1 MATSGSFR
9 TYGYSDY
16 GFPDRYV
23 FSWSL
28 VSQSIE
34 GNYSDISWKLYG
46 DGDNSSGNFTIVKEK
61 YVTVNGSTQSNAS
74 EQYTYNGTTPFS
86 GTARIYHNADGTG
99 SFSASAG
106 GAFFYYG
113 SYNSTGSG
121 SWSLPT
127 IPRASS
133 VSGGSGNIGGTTT
146 INISRAS
153 SSFTHTLEYA
163 FGSLSGTI
171 ATGVGTSYNWTIP
184 TSFYAQIPN
193 ANSGTGT
200 ITCKTY
206 NGSTLIGTKTCSFTV
221 NVINSNPTVGTF
233 TYKDSNSVTTAI
245 SENNQRIIRNNSN
258 LLFTIGSATAKN
270 SATISKYEI
279 IFNGVTKSR
288 TSAGDLDFGTINLS
302 SNANATLKVTD
313 SRGNTSTKNITIII
327 DDWVLPTALISLKRK
342 NNYYSETYIKVDGTC
357 SSLNGKNSM
366 GIQYQYKKVSDKNFS
381 EFYNLEDNVETTVS
395 LDNNYQWNIS
405 VVITDRIGQTT
416 YNLVLD
422 RGMPIIFFDRIK
434 NSVGINCFPTN
445 NENLEINDYNL
456 PISKTEDN
464 INGFDGVGKGERL
477 NKSGLYTVCDYQGEN
492 GIWYNLFNLRHRS
505 GYDDGISYGM
515 QIRQKMI
522 GYSDK
527 LQVRQQ
533 NNGTWGGWRN
543 IQEEPV
549 TLFENAS
556 GTMDNIT
563 LSESA
568 GNFSFMEIFYVDNN
582 GRSNNSVRVHSPQLK
597 NVELSCIE
605 PASSNSPMRT
615 YIRSSLWIINGTS
628 ITHDKSTFTTLSSS
642 GIEVTNNQYI
652 KIYRVVGYR

>member
-74 EQYTYNGTTPFS
+74 EQHTYNGTTPFS

-171 ATGVGTSYNWTIP
+171 ATGVGTSYTWTIP
-184 TSFYAQIPN
+184 TSFYTQIPN
-193 ANSGTGT
+193 ENSGTGT

-206 NGSTLIGTKTCSFTV
+206 NGSTLIGTKTCSFTA
-221 NVINSNPTVGTF
+221 NVTNSNPTVGTF
-233 TYKDSNSVTTAI
+233 TYKDSNSVTTEI

-279 IFNGVTKSR
+279 TFNGVTKSR
-288 TSAGDLDFGTINLS
+288 TSAGDLDFGNINLS
-302 SNANATLKVTD
+302 NNANATLKVTD
-313 SRGNTSTKNITIII
+313 SRGNTATKNITIII
-327 DDWVLPTALISLKRK
+327 DDWVLPTALISVKRK
-342 NNYYSETYIKVDGTC
+342 NNYYSETYIKVDGSY

-395 LDNNYQWNIS
+395 LDNEYQWNIS

-422 RGMPIIFFDRIK
+422 RGMPIIFFDRLK
-434 NSVGINCFPTN
+434 NSVGINGFPKNEKSIEENGKQMFGMETGTWTPIISALNESDPTVTYTAQRGSYTKIGKMVWIDFYLRGEVTKLNGTN
-445 NENLEINDYNL
+445 NYGCIKGLPFTAKDYNMGEQSF
-456 PISKTEDN
+456 PI
-464 INGFDGVGKGERL
+464 GV
-477 NKSGLYTVCDYQGEN
+477 
-492 GIWYNLFNLRHRS
+492 IYNLTTNTSDLTMGINSQAIRIQTSNGS
-505 GYDDGISYGM
+505 GASVLKTSAGSGQGYFV
-515 QIRQKMI
+515 I
-522 GYSDK
+522 G
-527 LQVRQQ
+527 
-533 NNGTWGGWRN
+533 
-543 IQEEPV
+543 
-549 TLFENAS
+549 AS
-556 GTMDNIT
+556 GWY
-563 LSESA
+563 E
-568 GNFSFMEIFYVDNN
+568 
-582 GRSNNSVRVHSPQLK
+582 
-597 NVELSCIE
+597 
-605 PASSNSPMRT
+605 AS
-615 YIRSSLWIINGTS
+615 
-628 ITHDKSTFTTLSSS
+628 
-642 GIEVTNNQYI
+642 
-652 KIYRVVGYR
+652 